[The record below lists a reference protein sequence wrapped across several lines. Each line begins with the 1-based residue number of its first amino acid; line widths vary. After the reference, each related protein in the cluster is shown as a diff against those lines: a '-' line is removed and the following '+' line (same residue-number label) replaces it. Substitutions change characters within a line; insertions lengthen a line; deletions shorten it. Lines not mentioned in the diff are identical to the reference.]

1 MAPLLRI
8 GDWTVDGSANE
19 LWQEGSER
27 RPLRHKAMATL
38 LLLAETPGQVV
49 ARETLIERVWG
60 GNAFVAQKAINTA
73 IWTIRQALGD
83 DPEAPRYV
91 ETIAKKGYR
100 LIAPVQ
106 MLARAPTAPAA
117 AAVTASSPAPS
128 SPKRPWLTAA
138 WVLLGLSGLLG
149 GLAWQARQAA
159 PAPALQSR
167 WLTQL
172 PGVEFLGQH
181 SPDGRWLAFAWW
193 QGQGDAALVLRSAK
207 GREPPQVLADAHG
220 DVHGLAWLE
229 GGRALAFTALK
240 EGRCQLW
247 RVDLEPA
254 APPRPLAECQP
265 LFTPILAA
273 RDDGRTLVFTAPGE
287 GRPGLFALQS
297 DGSGLRRLTT
307 APDPLLPDHQPAF
320 APDGRRLA
328 FARSQPGAGTRDLFE
343 LDLASGQERRL
354 TQQGFTSLHGLAY
367 TAQGE
372 DLILSTTQ
380 LEVRMLQRWQRRS
393 GQLQPL
399 GQEGSAPMRER
410 DGRLTVA
417 VLRGSVGLAQW
428 TLGAAGLQV
437 LAPALG
443 SRRHPAL
450 HEGPGGDALAFV
462 ARGSPGFSQLWVA
475 APALADPQERL
486 QLPGEIGRPAWSPDG
501 QRLAFWARCG
511 AGGQLALC
519 AWQRSSSA
527 VQVLLQDGQA
537 GGPPT
542 WRDANTLVFSRPQAG
557 SWRAWALTP
566 GQAPQPLPGAPALH
580 AQARLDLGP
589 GGEFWGQGEDGLLRW
604 APDGAGTE
612 RWTAQGLE
620 TGERVIGWTPHPEA
634 GLWLLS
640 RGRFERLLHQRR
652 PEAAAQELA
661 RWPLGTLAE
670 FPSLS
675 AGPGRLVLERSGGA
689 QGDLLELR

>member
-1 MAPLLRI
+1 VAPLLRI

-19 LWQEGSER
+19 LWQEGGER

-49 ARETLIERVWG
+49 TRETLIERVWE

-83 DPEAPRYV
+83 EPEAPRYV

-106 MLARAPTAPAA
+106 ALARTAA
-117 AAVTASSPAPS
+117 APAPS
-128 SPKRPWLTAA
+128 RSARPWAIGAL
-138 WVLLGLSGLLG
+138 VLLGLAGLLG
-149 GLAWQARQAA
+149 ALSWQARQAA
-159 PAPALQSR
+159 PGLALQSR

-193 QGQGDAALVLRSAK
+193 QGQGDAALVLRSAT
-207 GREPPQVLADAHG
+207 GREPPRVLAAAQG
-220 DVHGLAWLE
+220 DVNSLAWLD
-229 GGRALAFTALK
+229 GGRALAFTTLQ
-240 EGRCQLW
+240 EGRCRLW
-247 RVDLEPA
+247 RVALEPA
-254 APPRPLAECQP
+254 GAAPRPLADCQP

-273 RDDGRTLVFTAPGE
+273 SDDGRTLVFTAPGE
-287 GRPGLFALQS
+287 GRPGLFALQA
-297 DGSGLRRLTT
+297 DGSSLRRLTT

-328 FARSQPGAGTRDLFE
+328 FARSQPGEGTRDLFE
-343 LDLASGQERRL
+343 LDLASGSERRL
-354 TQQGFTSLHGLAY
+354 TRQGFTSLHGLAY
-367 TAQGE
+367 TAEGK

-393 GQLQPL
+393 GQLLPL
-399 GQEGSAPMRER
+399 AQEGSAPMRER

-428 TLGAAGLQV
+428 TPGGAQLQV

-443 SRRHPAL
+443 SRRLPAL
-450 HEGPGGDALAFV
+450 FEGPGGDALAFV
-462 ARGSPGFSQLWVA
+462 ARGSPGLSQLWVA
-475 APALADPQERL
+475 APALAEPQERL

-519 AWQRSSSA
+519 AWQRSSGA

-537 GGPPT
+537 GGPPA

-557 SWRAWALTP
+557 TWRAWTLTP
-566 GQAPQPLPGAPALH
+566 GQAPQPLPEAPALR
-580 AQARLDLGP
+580 AQARLDLSPDGKL
-589 GGEFWGQGEDGLLRW
+589 WSQGEDGLLRW
-604 APDGAGTE
+604 AQDGAGAE
-612 RWTAQGLE
+612 VWTAQGLDA
-620 TGERVIGWTPHPEA
+620 GERLIGWTPHPEA

-640 RGRFERLLHQRR
+640 RGRFERLLHQRQ
-652 PEAAAQELA
+652 PQGPAQELA

-675 AGPGRLVLERSGGA
+675 ASPGRLLLERSGGA